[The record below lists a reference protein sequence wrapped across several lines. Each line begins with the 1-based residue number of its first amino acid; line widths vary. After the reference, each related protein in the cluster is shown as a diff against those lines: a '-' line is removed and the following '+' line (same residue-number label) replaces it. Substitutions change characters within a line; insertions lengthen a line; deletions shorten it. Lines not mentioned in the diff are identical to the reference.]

1 MELSCKVDYACIALL
16 ELAVRHKQ
24 KKPTSVGEI
33 AISQKIPVRYLD
45 QVMAMLRRS
54 GIITSQRGAKGGYHL
69 AREPWQIKL
78 TDIVVAL
85 DGESSQDR
93 NNPESI
99 TAESSPIPV
108 IVELFIVLTSLVR
121 WFTSPNFP
129 NSLIDFLF
137 SDLSIFS
144 CFPFV

>member
-16 ELAVRHKQ
+16 ELATRHKQ
-24 KKPTSVGEI
+24 GKPTSVSEI
-33 AISQKIPVRYLD
+33 AISQRIPIRYLD

-85 DGESSQDR
+85 DGESPQDQK
-93 NNPESI
+93 NSEAI
-99 TAESSPIPV
+99 TAEQASV
-108 IVELFIVLTSLVR
+108 IDMWETAKVASFEILHKHTLE
-121 WFTSPNFP
+121 
-129 NSLIDFLF
+129 
-137 SDLSIFS
+137 DLLRKCEEKKQADVMFYI
-144 CFPFV
+144 

>member
-99 TAESSPIPV
+99 TAEQASV
-108 IVELFIVLTSLVR
+108 IDMWETAKVASFEILDKHTLE
-121 WFTSPNFP
+121 
-129 NSLIDFLF
+129 
-137 SDLSIFS
+137 DLLRKCEEKKQVDVMFYI
-144 CFPFV
+144 

>member
-16 ELAVRHKQ
+16 ELATRHKQ
-24 KKPTSVGEI
+24 GKPTSVSEI
-33 AISQKIPVRYLD
+33 AISQRIPIRYLD

-85 DGESSQDR
+85 DGESPQDQK
-93 NNPESI
+93 NPEAI
-99 TAESSPIPV
+99 TAEQASV
-108 IVELFIVLTSLVR
+108 IDMWETAKVASFEILHKHTLE
-121 WFTSPNFP
+121 
-129 NSLIDFLF
+129 
-137 SDLSIFS
+137 DLLRKCEEKKQADVMFYI
-144 CFPFV
+144 

>member
-24 KKPTSVGEI
+24 GKPTSVSEI
-33 AISQKIPVRYLD
+33 AISQRIPVRYLD

-85 DGESSQDR
+85 DGESPEDQK
-93 NNPESI
+93 NPELI
-99 TAESSPIPV
+99 TAEQASV
-108 IVELFIVLTSLVR
+108 IDMWETAKVASFDILHKHTLE
-121 WFTSPNFP
+121 
-129 NSLIDFLF
+129 
-137 SDLSIFS
+137 DLLRKCEEKKQAAEVMFYI
-144 CFPFV
+144 

>member
-16 ELAVRHKQ
+16 ELATRHKLG
-24 KKPTSVGEI
+24 KPTSVSEI
-33 AISQKIPVRYLD
+33 AISQHIPIRYLD

-85 DGESSQDR
+85 DGESPEDR
-93 NNPESI
+93 NNPELI
-99 TAESSPIPV
+99 TAEQASV
-108 IVELFIVLTSLVR
+108 IDMWETAKVASFEILHKHTLE
-121 WFTSPNFP
+121 
-129 NSLIDFLF
+129 
-137 SDLSIFS
+137 DLLRKCEEKKQAAEVMFYI
-144 CFPFV
+144 

>member
-16 ELAVRHKQ
+16 ELAMRHKLG
-24 KKPTSVGEI
+24 KPISVSEI
-33 AISQKIPVRYLD
+33 AISQKIPIRYLD

-85 DGESSQDR
+85 DGESPQDR
-93 NNPESI
+93 NNSESI
-99 TAESSPIPV
+99 TAEQASV
-108 IVELFIVLTSLVR
+108 IDMWETAKIASFEVLDKHTL
-121 WFTSPNFP
+121 
-129 NSLIDFLF
+129 D
-137 SDLSIFS
+137 DLLRKCEEKKQVDVMFYI
-144 CFPFV
+144 